1 MGHPR
6 VEYIANQKKTI
17 EFLLSAVKPKD
28 TVITLG
34 AGNIY
39 KIGEVF
45 LKELA
50 QREAK

>member
-6 VEYIANQKKTI
+6 VEYIASQKETI
-17 EFLLSAVKPKD
+17 EFLLGVVKPKD

-34 AGNIY
+34 AGSIY
-39 KIGEVF
+39 KIGEAF

-50 QREAK
+50 QKEAK